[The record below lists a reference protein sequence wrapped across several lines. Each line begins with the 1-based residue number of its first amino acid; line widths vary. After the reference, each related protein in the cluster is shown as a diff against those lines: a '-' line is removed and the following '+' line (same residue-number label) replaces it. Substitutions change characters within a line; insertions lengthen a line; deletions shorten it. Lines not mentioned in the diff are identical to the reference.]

1 MAYTDIDD
9 PSAYFGTT
17 LYTGNETARAITFD
31 GNSDL
36 DVDWIWL
43 KSRSASGN
51 HHVYD
56 TVRGTQKFLR
66 TNLNYAEGT
75 NGGTDGVT
83 AFGSNGFTVGANT
96 GSNQSGVTFVGWGWK
111 AGTTSIPSGGSLAP
125 TAVSINA
132 TSGFGIYKYTGNGAG
147 VRTIA
152 HGLGV
157 IPKMIIV
164 KKLDG
169 AIDWAVY
176 NASLPLSNHLELNN
190 TDAATASNIWWTSRP
205 TSSLIHFD
213 GNNQVNG
220 SGSTY
225 VAYVFADV
233 QGYSKF
239 SSYTGNGNVDGTFVY
254 TGFKPAFVMIKRTD
268 SATNGY
274 WSIFDTKRNTH
285 NVNDLPLRADSSVA
299 QSSIGNYAFDIL
311 SNGFKTRATNTIN
324 DSGATY
330 IYMCFAENPF
340 VTSTGVPATAR

>member
-1 MAYTDIDD
+1 MAYTDIDK
-9 PSAYFGTT
+9 PSDYFNTK
-17 LYTGNETARAITFD
+17 LYTGNGSAARGITGVGFQPDWVWVKAWSVAYPHITWDSARTNKASLCTNTNAAEVTTTARTLTSFD
-31 GNSDL
+31 SD
-36 DVDWIWL
+36 
-43 KSRSASGN
+43 
-51 HHVYD
+51 
-56 TVRGTQKFLR
+56 
-66 TNLNYAEGT
+66 
-75 NGGTDGVT
+75 
-83 AFGSNGFTVGANT
+83 GFTTPNVTDDIFNDSGT
-96 GSNQSGVTFVGWGWK
+96 GFASWNWK

-225 VAYVFADV
+225 VAYVFAEK

-239 SSYTGNGNVDGTFVY
+239 GSYTGNGNADGTFIY
-254 TGFKPAFVMIKRTD
+254 TGFKPAFVMTKQTD
-268 SATNGY
+268 GVDWWVIN
-274 WSIFDTKRNTH
+274 DTKRDTFNASTLGIRP
-285 NVNDLPLRADSSVA
+285 NDSAAESSDSA
-299 QSSIGNYAFDIL
+299 WTKDIL
-311 SNGFKTRATNTIN
+311 SNGFKQRTTN
-324 DSGATY
+324 SGSNGSGNSY
-330 IYMCFAENPF
+330 IYMAFAEQPL